1 MLVEHP
7 VLSAHI
13 LHTPHA
19 VHSAI
24 MARTCS
30 ALDALLAN
38 RPPAKP
44 GKRLRILVQPAVPAA
59 PVGQA
64 AGEPGAGAAHGGA
77 PAGAAGQGTAA
88 AQGGAPAVMP
98 GAGPAA
104 VAPTQPAA
112 GGGAAVAA
120 APAQPAITPEKLLC
134 FLCHC
139 YRPDLSIDQEAVPL
153 LQLADI
159 FGAAKMREA
168 AAQVGACSAAH
179 RATMRWGR
187 WVALRSTQASSA
199 YADQFVV
206 LVLTLPAHCR
216 R

>member
-30 ALDALLAN
+30 VLDALLAN
-38 RPPAKP
+38 RPPTKP

-59 PVGQA
+59 PLGQA
-64 AGEPGAGAAHGGA
+64 VGEPGTGAAHGGA
-77 PAGAAGQGTAA
+77 PAGATGQGAA
-88 AQGGAPAVMP
+88 VAQGGAPAALH

-104 VAPTQPAA
+104 VAPAQPAA
-112 GGGAAVAA
+112 GGGAAAA
-120 APAQPAITPEKLLC
+120 APFQPAITPEKLLC

-139 YRPDLSIDQEAVPL
+139 YRSDLSIDQASLPL
-153 LQLADI
+153 LRSARWHCLARC
-159 FGAAKMREA
+159 G
-168 AAQVGACSAAH
+168 C
-179 RATMRWGR
+179 
-187 WVALRSTQASSA
+187 L
-199 YADQFVV
+199 
-206 LVLTLPAHCR
+206 
-216 R
+216 